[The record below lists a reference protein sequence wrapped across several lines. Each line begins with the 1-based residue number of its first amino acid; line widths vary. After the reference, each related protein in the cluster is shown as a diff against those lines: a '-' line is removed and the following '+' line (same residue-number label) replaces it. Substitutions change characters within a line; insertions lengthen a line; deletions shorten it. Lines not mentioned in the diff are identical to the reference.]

1 MNTHFQFRQFRVG
14 HRRSSMK
21 VGTDAVLLGAWAD
34 VTGAK
39 TILDAGTG
47 TGVIAL
53 MLAQRTGGDA
63 AIDAIEIDSE
73 AAADA
78 AENFAYSP
86 WSSALSLI
94 RMPLQKFDTQLR
106 YDLIISNPPY
116 FINSLKPPS
125 PSRQTARHADRL
137 TFDDLI
143 AAATK
148 LGKQPLGRLAVIL
161 PTEESIIFHTKASAQ
176 GLCLTRRCNFQTRAH
191 KPVERVLMEFSF
203 QHAELLTETLCLYSH
218 GQEWTPAYRK
228 LTGAF
233 YLKD

>member
-1 MNTHFQFRQFRVG
+1 
-14 HRRSSMK
+14 MK

-53 MLAQRTGGDA
+53 MLAQRTGADA
-63 AIDAIEIDSE
+63 AIDAVEIDSE

-78 AENFAYSP
+78 AENFSNSP
-86 WSSALSLI
+86 WKDSLKLFHL
-94 RMPLQKFDTQLR
+94 PLQQFVAHQP

-125 PSRQTARHADRL
+125 PSRYIARHAEQL

-148 LGKQPLGRLAVIL
+148 LGKQPSGRLAVIL
-161 PTEESIIFHTKASAQ
+161 PAEESIVFHTKASAQ
-176 GLCLTRRCNFQTRAH
+176 GLYLTRRCNFQTRAH